1 MISAQYVST
10 KHRENFLISV
20 TVLWVLLIQI
30 EWRLGKSRWME
41 SILKTKT
48 CKTINRTK
56 AFHAKDSMGN
66 LKSFLSWSMCCVKH
80 GLTSSSQERISPRIG
95 KKEIKAVCFSRRSLS
110 GTFYF
115 ATFDFTNPIVWKEQV
130 VVPSKGSETWGGGR
144 GGVTY
149 RYRGFAS
156 KWSPCMEPL
165 FPCRTFEVG
174 WKQGGIIAMHHCFS
188 SCLLLLQ
195 SVADFGWV
203 IV

>member
-1 MISAQYVST
+1 
-10 KHRENFLISV
+10 
-20 TVLWVLLIQI
+20 
-30 EWRLGKSRWME
+30 ME

-115 ATFDFTNPIVWKEQV
+115 ANFDFTNPIVWRKEQV

-174 WKQGGIIAMHHCFS
+174 WKQGGIIACYAS
-188 SCLLLLQ
+188 LLLFLF
-195 SVADFGWV
+195 VASSECGRFWMSDSLRKHKNENGKVRLCPLITGRFYLWYQ
-203 IV
+203 